1 MVGSYTLL
9 LVNIDFFFI
18 AAPPEGSY
26 PVIAECKSTKKGQA
40 CILSTQSTINIT
52 CSVFRYYPDIS
63 LLFRHNLAEVES
75 VESQESVNSDLT
87 LNKSVTI
94 TAVSSDEPYTCVT
107 SNVPGSSLNEYMT
120 TVFVTENRDSTTVGA
135 TVPHN
140 EEQNNNSQQEL
151 LIGKQY
157 HLSIERCSSKCGFL
171 SLFT

>member
-1 MVGSYTLL
+1 M
-9 LVNIDFFFI
+9 
-18 AAPPEGSY
+18 
-26 PVIAECKSTKKGQA
+26 
-40 CILSTQSTINIT
+40 
-52 CSVFRYYPDIS
+52 FRYYPDIS
-63 LLFRHNLAEVES
+63 LLFRHNLAEVET

-94 TAVSSDEPYTCVT
+94 TAVSSDEPYTFCVT

-171 SLFT
+171 CTIYIIYFVIKINTYTSRSNTNLDMAVTHRDSLRMD